1 MHIPRSFLHSR
12 RQFVQRLTVAAPAL
26 AWASH
31 FNVVAAEGRND
42 STATA
47 SPSRIVRDRFWA
59 WAHDPHCYDDSYG
72 LPKNGRITPVEGAHY
87 LGVPNIILVRYGGK
101 PAPPF
106 EQYAVPF
113 KSLKRVHWSITG
125 AGGATSDEER
135 QYVFQLA
142 AAMPN
147 LTGVFM
153 DDFFHLGPDEETAN
167 WLAENNVS
175 FPVLLTVTLPTPA
188 RPTQLELVQST
199 WHSGDYRCKDIAV
212 DLAVSGGDWQDTA
225 RIQLPNTPGAIRQ
238 VPLPGTSIRGL
249 RLRILSTH
257 DTTGAISC
265 GLRRLRLRTDAE
277 EIPLQDATARAS
289 STYPGHD
296 VDKILADKKKITGE
310 APAALAVE
318 QLRRIRQ
325 QLDQVHGRRLDLG
338 VTLYT
343 HQLDPR
349 ILPHLEF
356 CDVISLW
363 TWNFEDLKDLE
374 ANFERLKEMA
384 PRKRIWLGCYM
395 WGFGSGK
402 PIPITLMRRQC
413 ELGLQWLKQGRIDG
427 MIFLATNI
435 CDLGLEA
442 VEWCRQWIAQVG
454 DQPL

>member
-1 MHIPRSFLHSR
+1 MHIPHRCCSSR
-12 RQFVQRLTVAAPAL
+12 RQFVQRLTLAAPAL
-26 AWASH
+26 AWASD
-31 FNVVAAEGRND
+31 FDVWAAERRPG
-42 STATA
+42 SPAPA
-47 SPSRIVRDRFWA
+47 SPPRTVRDCFWA
-59 WAHDPHCYDDSYG
+59 WAHDAHCYDDSYG
-72 LPKNGRITPVEGAHY
+72 LPRNGRITPVEGAYY

-106 EQYAVPF
+106 EQYAIPF

-135 QYVFQLA
+135 NYVLQLA

-175 FPVLLTVTLPTPA
+175 FPVFLTVALPTPA
-188 RPTQLELVQST
+188 RPTQLELAQSA

-212 DLAVSGGDWQDTA
+212 DLAVGGGDWQETA

-238 VPLPGTSIRGL
+238 VPLPGTSIQGL

-257 DTTGAISC
+257 DITGAMSC
-265 GLRRLRLRTDAE
+265 GLRRLRLRTAAG
-277 EIPLQDATARAS
+277 EIPLQDATVRAS

-296 VDKILADKKKITGE
+296 ANQVLIDKKKAAGE
-310 APAALAVE
+310 APAALGVE
-318 QLRRIRQ
+318 QLRRIRK
-325 QLDQVHGRRLDLG
+325 QLDQVQGRRLDLG

-343 HQLDPR
+343 HQLDR
-349 ILPHLEF
+349 CILPHLEF

-374 ANFERLKEMA
+374 ANFAKLKAMA
-384 PRKRIWLGCYM
+384 PRQRIWLGAYM

-413 ELGLQWLKQGRIDG
+413 ELGHQWLKQGRIDG

-454 DQPL
+454 DQSL